1 MRIITVSR
9 ELGSGGREVGKRLAD
24 ALHMAYYDKEILT
37 KLAEETDLDE
47 GYVAHMLER
56 ASAVQSLPLTFS
68 RTLNQPGNM
77 FQSTQLLGR
86 EHRIIRELAQQGDCV
101 IVGRSADAILEDMKP
116 FKLFVYADMEA
127 KIARCRARAAS
138 GEALTDKEN
147 EKRMRQVDKSRAANH
162 DFSAS
167 YPWGDKAHY
176 NLCLNTT
183 GLEIKAIVPQLAG
196 IIENW
201 FQKNAE

>member
-1 MRIITVSR
+1 
-9 ELGSGGREVGKRLAD
+9 
-24 ALHMAYYDKEILT
+24 
-37 KLAEETDLDE
+37 
-47 GYVAHMLER
+47 
-56 ASAVQSLPLTFS
+56 
-68 RTLNQPGNM
+68 
-77 FQSTQLLGR
+77 
-86 EHRIIRELAQQGDCV
+86 
-101 IVGRSADAILEDMKP
+101 MKP

-138 GEALTDKEN
+138 GEDLTDREY

-201 FQKNAE
+201 FRKNAE